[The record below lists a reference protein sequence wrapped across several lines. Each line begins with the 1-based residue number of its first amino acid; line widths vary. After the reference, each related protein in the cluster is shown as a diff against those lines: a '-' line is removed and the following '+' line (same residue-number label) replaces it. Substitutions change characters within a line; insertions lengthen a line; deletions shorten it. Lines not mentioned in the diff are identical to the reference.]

1 MQGSNSII
9 QRAGNDFVAVIFYD
23 KAKGVNMNTPKKW
36 KTFTMFAL
44 RVIIAHTLTYFIY
57 GIIMS
62 NVFDYS
68 AIFAREIIRDFML
81 PIGERNVFLHL
92 ALQPVRGLI
101 FAIALWPIREL
112 LIERKYGWLILWG
125 LLVSIGILSTPA
137 AAPSS
142 IEGMLYSR
150 LPMWYHLMGLPEIA
164 FQTLVFSIWVV
175 WWERRAV
182 KSDAADQR
190 KRNPFLAEIIK
201 AIMTACFGYIG
212 YAIGGLLI
220 VATTHPEIDVGAKG
234 TDLQMQ
240 FMFVVAFAI
249 NAFTVFWIARRWR
262 TNPISLWSVFLLF
275 WFIDAIVPWVYQ
287 TIVFAGSHIPTVI
300 VLGFFPAAIISIT
313 MWMNYRST
321 RPVEAS

>member
-1 MQGSNSII
+1 MN
-9 QRAGNDFVAVIFYD
+9 
-23 KAKGVNMNTPKKW
+23 AKNTW
-36 KTFTMFAL
+36 HTFMVFAL

-62 NVFDYS
+62 NVFDYN

-101 FAIALWPIREL
+101 FAIALWPIRDL

-150 LPMWYHLMGLPEIA
+150 IPMWYHLMGFAEITL
-164 FQTLVFSIWVV
+164 QTLVFSIWVV
-175 WWERRAV
+175 WWEHRSVR
-182 KSDAADQR
+182 SQAAEPR
-190 KRNPFLAEIIK
+190 KRNPLLAQIVK
-201 AIMTACFGYIG
+201 SIMTACFGYIG

-220 VATTHPEIDVGAKG
+220 VATTHPEIDVGDKG
-234 TDLQMQ
+234 TDFKMQ
-240 FMFVVAFAI
+240 FMFVVAFVI
-249 NAFTVFWIARRWR
+249 NAIIVFWIAHKWPAHPR
-262 TNPISLWSVFLLF
+262 SLWFVFVLF
-275 WFIDAIVPWVYQ
+275 WFVDAIVPWLYQ
-287 TIVFAGSHIPTVI
+287 TLVFDGSHIPTVI
-300 VLGFFPAAIISIT
+300 VLGFFPAAIIAISLRL
-313 MWMNYRST
+313 NYKST
-321 RPVEAS
+321 IPIKAN

>member
-1 MQGSNSII
+1 
-9 QRAGNDFVAVIFYD
+9 
-23 KAKGVNMNTPKKW
+23 MNTPKKW

-62 NVFDYS
+62 NVFDYN

-101 FAIALWPIREL
+101 FAIALWPIRDL

-150 LPMWYHLMGLPEIA
+150 LPMWYHLMGIPEIA
-164 FQTLVFSIWVV
+164 LQTLFFSIWVV
-175 WWERRAV
+175 WWERQSVQRRATEPS
-182 KSDAADQR
+182 KA
-190 KRNPFLAEIIK
+190 NPLPGQIVK
-201 AIMTACFGYIG
+201 AIMIACFGYIG
-212 YAIGGLLI
+212 YAAGGLLL
-220 VATTHPEIDVGAKG
+220 VAVTRSDIDVGAAG
-234 TDLQMQ
+234 TDFQMQ

-249 NAFTVFWIARRWR
+249 NAFTVFWIARKWR

-321 RPVEAS
+321 RPVEAN